1 MRQGFSRSLT
11 TSVKIFIVR
20 LKSLWLMN
28 SVGARACA
36 PPGPGADLEVTAGG
50 RSASLGAMH
59 ATFRRRLAAPA
70 LLLGVAWA
78 GPAVLEA
85 QVTEVPQTIEP
96 GHVLLR
102 MNAISVG
109 LAADTAA
116 PNQYQGLALGTALVS
131 AGLTDSVDVEVGT
144 QLYLRATG
152 SVNGI
157 DQTHSGI
164 GGLTLRPKWTFLRDP
179 TTRQQAAIIPYLILP
194 THSNAVGNKA
204 VQGGVILPWSVDLG
218 GGAAA
223 GAMFEWDE
231 FRNPADTRYDT
242 RWYAS
247 GYVKWSFGQLLSAY
261 AETTLSTSTA
271 GSSTSTG
278 TVGGGA
284 TLSLSKNFQWDFEVS
299 KVVGTGRNAWAE
311 ELRFRWML
319 F

>member
-1 MRQGFSRSLT
+1 VPHELHRATRMRADQGP
-11 TSVKIFIVR
+11 VR
-20 LKSLWLMN
+20 FRGN
-28 SVGARACA
+28 
-36 PPGPGADLEVTAGG
+36 PGAVLEVTGGG
-50 RSASLGAMH
+50 RIASLGGMR
-59 ATFRRRLAAPA
+59 ATLRRRPYVWCLILGAA
-70 LLLGVAWA
+70 LA
-78 GPAVLEA
+78 GPAVLRA

-131 AGLTDSVDVEVGT
+131 AGLTDTVDLEVGT

-152 SVNGI
+152 TVDGV

-164 GGLTLRPKWTFLRDP
+164 GGFTLRPKWTFLRDSA
-179 TTRQQAAIIPYLILP
+179 THQSAAIIPYLILP

-204 VQGGVILPWSVDLG
+204 VQGGVILPWAVDLG
-218 GGAAA
+218 AGAAA

-231 FRNPADTRYDT
+231 LRNPADTRYDT

-247 GYVKWSFGQLLSAY
+247 GYLKWSFGQLLSAY
-261 AETTLSTSTA
+261 VESTLSTSTA
-271 GSSTSTG
+271 GTSSDAG

-299 KVVGTGRNAWAE
+299 KVLGSGRNAWTE